1 MKAMKL
7 TGLAVVMAVG
17 AWAAV
22 AQEAVRTELSRADV
36 PGVDTLEVIVTRL
49 EVPPGATVPRHS
61 HPGDEHLVVIVGG
74 QMQAGN
80 GKVIPFPDGMSTRFP
95 DGEPHGGL
103 TNVGDAPLVAIT
115 THIVRKGEPLMSLL
129 D

>member
-1 MKAMKL
+1 MRLIHLATTLAM
-7 TGLAVVMAVG
+7 LAAPVAM
-17 AWAAV
+17 
-22 AQEAVRTELSRADV
+22 AQEAIRTELSRADV
-36 PGVDTLEVIVTRL
+36 PGGDTLEVIVTRR
-49 EVPPGATVPRHS
+49 EVPPGASVPRHT

-80 GKVIPFPDGMSTRFP
+80 GKVIPFPDGMATRFP

-103 TNVGDAPLVAIT
+103 TNVGDAALVAIT
-115 THIVRKGEPLMSLL
+115 THVVRKGEPLMSPA